1 MKVNMIMC
9 LAASTAVI
17 AEDQLR
23 EQNVVMATRSR
34 RSGPKQGKYFGA
46 KDEQWR
52 NHEKYPPG
60 KKMKKMKKKFN
71 NKHRQGGG
79 DIESA
84 LREFFLVV
92 KSSLSEEFRAEFQQ
106 AEQIANSPSFDT
118 VFAAYQAGV
127 FANFVQNLSDGFLFF
142 IKNSP
147 QYPDDIFAEIFCE
160 PDREGCID
168 PNGEDANG
176 DCLCCFDCETLGGK
190 LFNEFCTVNPDSG
203 NRRCTPCDN
212 PAERLGDLCV
222 NSAGGLGGS

>member
-106 AEQIANSPSFDT
+106 AEQIDNSLSFDT
-118 VFAAYQAGV
+118 VFDAYQTGV
-127 FANFVQNLSDGFLFF
+127 LESNFVQNLSDGFVGTVATIYENNVDFVNIF
-142 IKNSP
+142 I
-147 QYPDDIFAEIFCE
+147 

-168 PNGEDANG
+168 PNDPNDVLTFQPNV
-176 DCLCCFDCETLGGK
+176 DCLCCFDCDEEVTINSNPTLYR
-190 LFNEFCTVNPDSG
+190 FFCTELDDANG
-203 NRRCTPCDN
+203 NVSARGCTVCGAPK
-212 PAERLGDLCV
+212 
-222 NSAGGLGGS
+222 SS